1 MTSPKRSTWSCPWSE
16 TEKTPL
22 GAHLWMHFST
32 VDRSCVKLFLFLTV
46 LLKRIF
52 LKMGFIV
59 FRWRR
64 GIKRRDNS
72 LHIDW
77 YKQGSLSLLKSYD
90 FERLWWVKIAILVA
104 WSKSCQRIDI
114 TAWIKLTQRS
124 YCVFWKRI
132 NRFYSQFMSNQSC
145 NDWLGLFY
153 MNSCNWRLIRMNFSR
168 KEK

>member
-1 MTSPKRSTWSCPWSE
+1 MY
-16 TEKTPL
+16 
-22 GAHLWMHFST
+22 FST
-32 VDRSCVKLFLFLTV
+32 VDRSCDKLFLFSTV
-46 LLKRIF
+46 LLKAIF

-64 GIKRRDNS
+64 GIKRRGNS
-72 LHIDW
+72 LHIEW
-77 YKQGSLSLLKSYD
+77 HKQGSRSFLKSYD
-90 FERLWWVKIAILVA
+90 FERLWQVKIAIFVT

-132 NRFYSQFMSNQSC
+132 NRFYSQFVSNQSC

-153 MNSCNWRLIRMNFSR
+153 MNSCNWRLIRVNFSR

>member
-16 TEKTPL
+16 TKKTPL
-22 GAHLWMHFST
+22 GAHLWMYFST

-46 LLKRIF
+46 LLKTIF

-72 LHIDW
+72 LHTDW

-90 FERLWWVKIAILVA
+90 FERLSWVKIAIFVA

-124 YCVFWKRI
+124 YCISWKRI
-132 NRFYSQFMSNQSC
+132 NRFYSQFVSNQ
-145 NDWLGLFY
+145 
-153 MNSCNWRLIRMNFSR
+153 M
-168 KEK
+168 

>member
-1 MTSPKRSTWSCPWSE
+1 MY
-16 TEKTPL
+16 
-22 GAHLWMHFST
+22 FST
-32 VDRSCVKLFLFLTV
+32 VDRSCDKLFLFLTV
-46 LLKRIF
+46 LLKTIF

-90 FERLWWVKIAILVA
+90 FERLWWVKIAIFVA

-114 TAWIKLTQRS
+114 TAWIKLTQCS
-124 YCVFWKRI
+124 YCILWKRI
-132 NRFYSQFMSNQSC
+132 NRFLFTICVKPNVMI
-145 NDWLGLFY
+145 DWDYFI
-153 MNSCNWRLIRMNFSR
+153 IRTIFIGTILY
-168 KEK
+168 E